1 MKIRVFLS
9 MLVASI
15 TVALIFFAVPDLSI
29 IPDYYA
35 KNIRG
40 SLFAGFLTVGSFL
53 LSLKA
58 FIVVKLKENVFD
70 TQVYKDKLT
79 ELRKINPELTLYGP
93 VKRLS
98 KLLFVT
104 ISSAIAASIS
114 QLTIG
119 LLDCWIAV
127 LLCAFLAVFAMAM
140 LVATL
145 LLIRRTLDEWLEYL
159 EEAHNSATANKN

>member
-1 MKIRVFLS
+1 

-15 TVALIFFAVPDLSI
+15 TVALIFFAVPDLST

-104 ISSAIAASIS
+104 ISSAITASVS

-119 LLDCWIAV
+119 LIDCWTAV

-159 EEAHNSATANKN
+159 EEAHNNASAK